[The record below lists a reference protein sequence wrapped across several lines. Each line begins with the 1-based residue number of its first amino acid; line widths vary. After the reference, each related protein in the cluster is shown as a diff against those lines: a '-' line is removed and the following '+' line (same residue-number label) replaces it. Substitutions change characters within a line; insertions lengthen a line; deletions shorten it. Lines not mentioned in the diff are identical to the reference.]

1 MVDAAGSN
9 QTPKVSTSS
18 FAWNANTTSLGIGT
32 ASPTVKLDIVGSI
45 ARIANAGTAEF
56 IARNSTLSTNWEFGV
71 DGSGNGFI
79 YSGQASPM
87 VFSTSGTERMRLD
100 SSGNLGLGVTPS
112 VWKTGTKAIE
122 IGSTGSAL
130 YSYASNHLVITNN
143 ATFNGTDWIYSQTGQ
158 PPSLYTLTA
167 GTHYWDRAVAG
178 TAGNV
183 ASLITSMILDSSGN
197 LGIAITPS
205 VWASGRPTL
214 EFGGSV
220 QGTIA
225 FNGNVTNGGAIWT
238 NSYFNGS
245 ANFYKSNGAAT
256 LFTTGSG
263 QFDWNV
269 APSGTANASFSW
281 TTAMT
286 LSNAGNLGIGE
297 TSPPAPGGADARSLT
312 LKGVRYPQFIYK
324 ATAAPAN
331 STTWRT
337 ISRDT
342 LEFQIQT
349 VNDAIT
355 TEQTAYEIVRTSG
368 SNSIN
373 YHRWYTGTTEC
384 MRLATSGALG
394 VGTTTP
400 TAKFHAYGA
409 GADNRH
415 RSQSSDSGGVIVEM
429 LADGASVG
437 VLSVNT
443 NHPLVFQTNSAERM
457 RISASGNMLVGTTT
471 SNYSAGLLQVGNG
484 GATGKFIINT
494 QDSNFCSMQIGNP
507 GSGTAAEASICFISS
522 VTSFGT
528 APTSTHGNQYIWA
541 IGPGV
546 YGQPGNYFTIG
557 NPGFGSANI
566 RLAWNGTSWLAVSDE
581 RVKNITGEI
590 TNANEIIKDWRTVF
604 YSMKSDEFNSIKTG
618 LIAQDVIKTLPEV
631 VDVPEKEMDDD
642 GKLNPLSLNYQEIIP
657 VLIKAIQEQQA
668 MIENLTTRLA
678 AVEIK

>member
-1 MVDAAGSN
+1 VVGATGTTGPTGATGPTGSTGPTGDTGATGLTGPTGPTGTTGATGPSTAINATDDSSTTTLYPVMVDAAGSN

-18 FAWNANTTSLGIGT
+18 FAWNANTASLGIGT
-32 ASPTVKLDIVGSI
+32 ATPAYKLDIVGSI

-87 VFSTSGTERMRLD
+87 IFSNGGTEKMRLD
-100 SSGNLGLGVTPS
+100 TSGNLGL
-112 VWKTGTKAIE
+112 
-122 IGSTGSAL
+122 
-130 YSYASNHLVITNN
+130 
-143 ATFNGTDWIYSQTGQ
+143 D
-158 PPSLYTLTA
+158 
-167 GTHYWDRAVAG
+167 
-178 TAGNV
+178 
-183 ASLITSMILDSSGN
+183 
-197 LGIAITPS
+197 ITPS
-205 VWASGRPTL
+205 AWASGRPTL
-214 EFGGSV
+214 EFGGAI

-225 FNGNVTNGGAIWT
+225 FNGNATNGGAIWT
-238 NSYFNGS
+238 NSYYNTTS
-245 ANFYKSNGAAT
+245 NFYKSNGAAT

-263 QFDWNV
+263 QFDWSL
-269 APSGTANASFSW
+269 APSGTANAAFSW

-349 VNDAIT
+349 NNDAISS
-355 TEQTAYEIVRTSG
+355 EQTAYEIVRTSG

-437 VLSVNT
+437 ALSVNT

-678 AVEIK
+678 ALENK